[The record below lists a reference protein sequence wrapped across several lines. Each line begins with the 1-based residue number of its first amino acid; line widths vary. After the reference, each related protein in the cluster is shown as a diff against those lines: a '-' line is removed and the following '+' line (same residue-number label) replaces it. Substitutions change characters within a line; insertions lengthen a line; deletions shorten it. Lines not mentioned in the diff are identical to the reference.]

1 MTSINYNKL
10 KLLKLSLVFLLV
22 IICCFYFFKT
32 SSYAKYKS
40 EIESSIDTEI
50 AKWSIFLNNENITD
64 TFEKSININD
74 ITWESTHTEKNHA
87 APGSNGYFTIEI
99 DASTTEIA
107 FKYDINYTDKSIDDN
122 YVLTVSSITSS
133 DGFLVYTKEHNYTG
147 LFSLDDID
155 NKKKK
160 IITINVYWKNDDQ
173 TDFDSLVDANSKYLD
188 LKFSATQYHGEN
200 IVEYS
205 KQK

>member
-10 KLLKLSLVFLLV
+10 KLLKLFLTFFLV
-22 IICCFYFFKT
+22 IICCFYFIGTF
-32 SSYAKYKS
+32 SYAKYAS
-40 EIESSIDTEI
+40 NIEGNIDTKI
-50 AKWSIFLNNENITD
+50 ASWSIFLNSENITD
-64 TFEKSININD
+64 TFEKSITIDD
-74 ITWESTHTEKNHA
+74 ITWESDHTENGHA
-87 APGSNGYFTIEI
+87 APGSNGYFTIEL
-99 DASTTEIA
+99 DGDTTEVA
-107 FKYDINYTDKSIDDN
+107 FKYDIDYTDKSVDSD
-122 YVLTVSSITSS
+122 YVLTISSITSS

-173 TDFDSLVDANSKYLD
+173 TDFDSLVDADSKYLD